1 MALAEGLDMGV
12 WIKNLVY
19 GGTTY
24 HDRKAKEGISLRG
37 EE

>member
-1 MALAEGLDMGV
+1 MALDEELFMGV

-24 HDRKAKEGISLRG
+24 HDRKAKEGISLQG
-37 EE
+37 AE